1 MKKVLVLLVLAIMAF
16 SFGNAQAQKIKLNI
30 IGGYS
35 MPMPDL
41 KGTFPDDIAKDP
53 TPYLMKKGFNV
64 GGVGKYFFDKNN
76 SIGVTLSVLYN
87 AFSQSV
93 DNPFVDVTN
102 EKFKMNM
109 WQIGLGGEYRL
120 PLKGAITPFIGVDF
134 TANFIGGD
142 IIETNI
148 YGGTENYAYKRATR
162 FGLNAGAGVEI
173 NAFSE
178 FTIVLGAKY
187 QMFNLIGKDTTLTGL
202 GHNQLGLNDKS
213 YTETLAGGSVTHS
226 ARNLTAIQIYGGFS
240 YNIDALFK
248 K

>member
-41 KGTFPDDIAKDP
+41 KGTFPDDITKDP
-53 TPYLMKKGFNV
+53 TPYMMKKGFNV
-64 GGVGKYFFDKNN
+64 GGVGKYFFDKKN

-87 AFSQSV
+87 SFSQSV
-93 DNPFVDVTN
+93 DNPYGSTN
-102 EKFKMNM
+102 LEITNDKFKMNM

-120 PLKGAITPFIGVDF
+120 PLKGAITPFIDVDF

-142 IIETNI
+142 MTETNL
-148 YGGTENYAYKRATR
+148 YGGTTNYSYKRATR
-162 FGLNAGAGVEI
+162 FGLNAGAGIEI
-173 NAFSE
+173 NASKE
-178 FTIVLGAKY
+178 FTFVIGAKY

-202 GHNQLGLNDKS
+202 GNNQYGLNDKE
-213 YTETLAGGSVTHS
+213 YTIGGIKSS
-226 ARNLTAIQIYGGFS
+226 ARNITAIQIYGGFS